1 MSSEEIRNQ
10 PALLRELE
18 RASDR
23 GLTREYPDYEGFA
36 RDVLSMMGQ
45 PDTPVNRA
53 KLQVGEPGNLIP
65 LMAGPERAY
74 FVAFFPASPER
85 PAGETFMI
93 ERPESNARIMVIVVT
108 PDVESQ
114 LAALP
119 PPGTGI

>member
-1 MSSEEIRNQ
+1 
-10 PALLRELE
+10 
-18 RASDR
+18 
-23 GLTREYPDYEGFA
+23 
-36 RDVLSMMGQ
+36 MMGQ

-53 KLQVGEPGNLIP
+53 KLQVGEPGNLTP
-65 LMAGPERAY
+65 LMAGPERSY
-74 FVAFFPASPER
+74 FIAFFPASPER
-85 PAGETFMI
+85 PAGEAFMV